1 MASLRCLLRVHDCC
15 RWRLSMM
22 RESPEAVKRSATI
35 ARNPRS
41 RRGHGKARRQV
52 RAGDG
57 SEPRHRRRDRAALR
71 RGGRARG
78 VRRAHPAR
86 GRASPRGTAGDGGG
100 GNPRAGG
107 NGEAVTGNNAEAAEC
122 ERLVARAREI
132 YGPVDVLVNNA
143 ALTYYVQVKDYP
155 INKWMRSWA

>member
-1 MASLRCLLRVHDCC
+1 MASLRCLLWVHDCH
-15 RWRLSMM
+15 RWRILMM

-35 ARNPRS
+35 ARNPQS

-57 SEPRHRRRDRAALR
+57 SEPRHRSRERSALR
-71 RGGRARG
+71 RGRGPGG
-78 VRRAHPAR
+78 VRLAHP
-86 GRASPRGTAGDGGG
+86 
-100 GNPRAGG
+100 
-107 NGEAVTGNNAEAAEC
+107 AEC

-155 INKWMRSWA
+155 VNKWMRSWAVN